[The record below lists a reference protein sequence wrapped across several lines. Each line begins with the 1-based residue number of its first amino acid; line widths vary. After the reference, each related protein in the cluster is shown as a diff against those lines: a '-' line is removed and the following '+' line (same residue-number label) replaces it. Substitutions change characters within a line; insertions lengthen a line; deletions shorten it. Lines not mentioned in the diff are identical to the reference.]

1 MENLSF
7 VLLGLS
13 VVAGILTF
21 LGAHNSP
28 VRLPNMAKMGC
39 VSAVGLMVAG
49 FGFGMYEPVSR
60 FNDCANQCESAMED
74 MEGEHGEFDVF
85 VSPGRVD
92 YKACHKGAMQ
102 SDAKAK
108 KAADEAGDPSLF
120 KPVDPLLIE
129 ARCMSQANDR
139 CTVACFHPEK
149 M

>member
-28 VRLPNMAKMGC
+28 ARLPNIAKMGC
-39 VSAVGLMVAG
+39 LSAVGLMVAG
-49 FGFGMYEPVSR
+49 FGMGMYDPVSR
-60 FNDCANQCESAMED
+60 FYTCSSDCAAAMED
-74 MEGEHGEFDVF
+74 MEGEHGDLDVY
-85 VSPGRVD
+85 VAPGRMD

-120 KPVDPLLIE
+120 EPVDPAVIE
-129 ARCMSQANDR
+129 ARCMAQANDR
-139 CTVACFHPEK
+139 CTVACFGAE
-149 M
+149 